1 MALIIF
7 TVVLSVL
14 GGALIAGGLVG
25 YRASRT
31 AGGKVVSAAGIAA
44 GLAMWAVILFVV
56 PVSSGAGADESVQP
70 SPSAEATA
78 IVEPSSGLADGAGGS
93 NGMTW

>member
-25 YRASRT
+25 FRASRT
-31 AGGKVVSAAGIAA
+31 ARRKVVSAAGIAA
-44 GLAMWAVILFVV
+44 GLAIWAVILFVV
-56 PVSSGAGADESVQP
+56 PDSSGTGADESVQP
-70 SPSAEATA
+70 SPRVEATA
-78 IVEPSSGLADGAGGS
+78 IAKPFSDLADGAGGS